1 MSNTNQPVWK
11 LIVSRHPALVEWL
24 KSIGP
29 EWADAE
35 VETGNVSTD
44 RIAGREVAGPL
55 PLHLIARTARYWA
68 VEFAGAPPRGTE
80 YGVAE
85 MEEAG
90 ARLVEYRVQ
99 AVPVQA
105 VEVEEVEWSNRQGSR
120 DRQAFCILIKGD
132 NLYDFTGSSI
142 PGVVQARQK
151 SFTKDGKWSHTV
163 FGLRLAAGVRL
174 VRGHAGWGTGLLAEG
189 IATAI
194 GTDHSLAA
202 LAAGLAVTPAAL
214 CAYAERRQAKST
226 VGLWLKELEDNALEK
241 PRSEEHT
248 SEL

>member
-80 YGVAE
+80 YSVTE
-85 MEEAG
+85 MEQAG

-99 AVPVQA
+99 AVPVQEA
-105 VEVEEVEWSNRQGSR
+105 VEVEWSDRQGHR
-120 DRQAFCILIKGD
+120 DRQAFCLLVQGGD
-132 NLYDFTGSSI
+132 LYDFTGSSI
-142 PGVVQARQK
+142 PGVVQAREK
-151 SFTKDGKWSHTV
+151 SF
-163 FGLRLAAGVRL
+163 
-174 VRGHAGWGTGLLAEG
+174 
-189 IATAI
+189 
-194 GTDHSLAA
+194 
-202 LAAGLAVTPAAL
+202 
-214 CAYAERRQAKST
+214 
-226 VGLWLKELEDNALEK
+226 
-241 PRSEEHT
+241 
-248 SEL
+248 